1 MSARHAH
8 PSAPA
13 PSPELNS
20 AQLSERDQT
29 PYTMAPWTNGS
40 RSSNNGRDA
49 VRTILVFSA
58 VVGPLAFVPYLFVR
72 RRLSGL
78 HQQVAD
84 LHAANVGLRRDLKAA
99 VAEARKAYTESADR
113 SIAVLQETKGEVMEL
128 RNGLHAGIGEARRQV
143 VQAAEREGKRIGG
156 LLVHADQ
163 AARERDRRREVWE
176 SEIKH
181 GIQALLSENLERRMR
196 FAEELKDVGQSLA
209 DTAAF
214 IQEVEM
220 RYGWTPRPEDGRGI
234 ERTRNLAKRLQEV
247 AASMQEGPGEQEQPE
262 SQETEPYEKTKPR

>member
-1 MSARHAH
+1 M
-8 PSAPA
+8 PQWMYAPRTA
-13 PSPELNS
+13 NN
-20 AQLSERDQT
+20 ERN
-29 PYTMAPWTNGS
+29 P
-40 RSSNNGRDA
+40 

-58 VVGPLAFVPYLFVR
+58 VVAPLAFVPYIFVR
-72 RRLSGL
+72 QRLVSL
-78 HQQVAD
+78 HRQVAD
-84 LHAANVGLRRDLKAA
+84 LHVVNVGLRKELKAA
-99 VAEARKAYTESADR
+99 VSEARKAYAEHAGHSLA
-113 SIAVLQETKGEVMEL
+113 ALQETKEEVMQL
-128 RNGLHAGIGEARRQV
+128 RDGLCAEIEEARRQV

-156 LLVHADQ
+156 LLMHAER
-163 AARERDRRREVWE
+163 AARERETRREVWE

-181 GIQALLSENLERRMR
+181 GMHALLSESLEQRTR

-247 AASMQEGPGEQEQPE
+247 AASMEGPGRQEQPP
-262 SQETEPYEKTKPR
+262 SRDEPYEKTETVSQ